1 MPKLIKP
8 LEVLISSGIRID
20 SVVARTE
27 ESSPV
32 IKVGRE
38 HGIIHI
44 GPKDPGK
51 KLIVTFNKDE
61 ARGYDIRGF
70 IISPPRPSYFQLSDG
85 NGRCYQYD
93 IHSTSNTLPDLS
105 SWKEVSLRDYHNRL
119 NELAQR

>member
-1 MPKLIKP
+1 MQIPLSRSYEVRLKMPKLIKP

-51 KLIVTFNKDE
+51 KLIVTTIQKL
-61 ARGYDIRGF
+61 DIA
-70 IISPPRPSYFQLSDG
+70 I
-85 NGRCYQYD
+85 
-93 IHSTSNTLPDLS
+93 
-105 SWKEVSLRDYHNRL
+105 NR
-119 NELAQR
+119 ERSFRRK